1 MPFLCLN
8 HLRVSEHQPRPLLL
22 PTAPHNDSSF
32 LNILNGS
39 LAVFCFFQWPNVLFP
54 PDFCPWLS
62 QYPCHMVLCDI
73 TSFFC
78 ISCGSL
84 YNLSYLSISQRNTRV
99 TCSEPGTVLVPPG
112 TAVSRLLLNLM
123 SGTWR
128 LLPVFSRIEYS
139 NQLYDRVRGNKST
152 WREWTR
158 AGEGLCHR
166 VVQRRARWGRGD
178 IWHLSC
184 LKELAFQSCWAFS
197 DPHTTFNKSVD
208 ETNICRMK
216 EERG

>member
-1 MPFLCLN
+1 M
-8 HLRVSEHQPRPLLL
+8 VLL
-22 PTAPHNDSSF
+22 PCFVFSNDLMCSS
-32 LNILNGS
+32 LLTSVPDYHSIL
-39 LAVFCFFQWPNVLFP
+39 VTWFCV
-54 PDFCPWLS
+54 
-62 QYPCHMVLCDI
+62 
-73 TSFFC
+73 TSPLFC

-84 YNLSYLSISQRNTRV
+84 YNLSYLSISQRNTRA

-128 LLPVFSRIEYS
+128 LLPVFSRIKYS

>member
-1 MPFLCLN
+1 M
-8 HLRVSEHQPRPLLL
+8 
-22 PTAPHNDSSF
+22 
-32 LNILNGS
+32 
-39 LAVFCFFQWPNVLFP
+39 FCFFQWPNVLFL

-62 QYPCHMVLCDI
+62 QYPCHMVLCYI
-73 TSFFC
+73 TSFFFFC
-78 ISCGSL
+78 ISCGFL
-84 YNLSYLSISQRNTRV
+84 YNLSYLNISQRNTRV

-112 TAVSRLLLNLM
+112 TAVSRQLLNLT

-128 LLPVFSRIEYS
+128 LLPIYSRIKYS

-152 WREWTR
+152 WREWTQ

-166 VVQRRARWGRGD
+166 VVQRRARWGGGG

-197 DPHTTFNKSVD
+197 DPHTTFNKSIH
-208 ETNICRMK
+208 ETNICPMK